1 MPDIQVGD
9 LVKPNTQ
16 RQTRSSFL
24 PPGVWIVLK
33 ISEAERKLYGA
44 SARAVIMKGSKQR
57 FIYISRLEKV

>member
-16 RQTRSSFL
+16 RQTKSSFL

-33 ISEAERKLYGA
+33 ISEDERKYGA